1 MRIAGA
7 GVAFA
12 DRTAVGVRPY
22 CNWSTLVSQ
31 LEYGRIA
38 TAVRSV
44 DALPTPFIYRFRN
57 IEEAYSLSLCNDY
70 LYFSIIFLVFLIN
83 IHYFCNNDRL

>member
-12 DRTAVGVRPY
+12 DRIAVGVRPY

-57 IEEAYSLSLCNDY
+57 IEEAYSLSLCNDF
-70 LYFSIIFLVFLIN
+70 LYFSIVFLVFLIN
-83 IHYFCNNDRL
+83 IHYLLQQ